1 MADNSQP
8 PGTSLDVGARHERV
22 AAKHLENLGLAIITR
37 NFRCKLGEIDIIA
50 ERGRKPQL
58 HFVEV
63 RYRRSERFGGAAA
76 SVTRHKQIKVRR
88 CAEVFLLQSPHFRS
102 HRCQFDVVT
111 LSGTNYPY
119 SIEWIEDAF

>member
-1 MADNSQP
+1 MGQ
-8 PGTSLDVGARHERV
+8 GTNSLDVGARHER
-22 AAKHLENLGLAIITR
+22 AAASHLQSLGLAIVTR

-50 ERGRKPQL
+50 QRRCESQL
-58 HFVEV
+58 HIVEV

-76 SVTRHKQIKVRR
+76 SVTRSKQLKIRR
-88 CAEVFLLQSPHFRS
+88 CAEIFLLHSPDFQS